1 MLCARKVA
9 VLLTALLV
17 ALAPPAFAAEEF
29 TSGGSCS
36 GTNTAAFDWDT
47 GWQCITNAWAHAPLF
62 VGSASAYTCNSTNAG
77 VVQYTG
83 SLFEGCDGS
92 NWNIAVPPVVNAGSS
107 TSIDWSTGTTQYTT
121 ASCGAFTFTNMLDGN
136 TYQLFV
142 EGTTSGTC
150 SFSQS
155 GLTFKLPSNFGATT
169 ASTMTVLS
177 FTRAGSNVFVAWIP
191 GY

>member
-1 MLCARKVA
+1 MLRSRQIA
-9 VLLTALLV
+9 ALLA
-17 ALAPPAFAAEEF
+17 ALLLAATVPTHAAEKF
-29 TSGGSCS
+29 SAGGTCS
-36 GTNTAAFDWDT
+36 GANTAAFDWDT
-47 GWQCITNAWAHAPLF
+47 GWDCISSAWAHAPLF

-77 VVQYTG
+77 VVQWTG

-92 NWNIAVPPVVNAGSS
+92 NWNIAVSHVVNAGSS
-107 TSIDWSTGTTQYTT
+107 TSIDWSQGTAQYTT
-121 ASCGAFTFTNMLDGN
+121 ASCGTFTFTNMLDGN

-155 GLTFKLPSNFGATT
+155 GVTFRLPPNFGAAT
-169 ASTMTVLS
+169 ASTMTVFS
-177 FTRAGSNVFVAWIP
+177 FTRAGSYVFVAWIP